1 MEQQLNNQK
10 SESKKPFLTVVEIS
24 KFKTGVY
31 VTEEEIILQDYE
43 DKKNGVIIPF
53 NLFKERA
60 HSRGCKEDTQ
70 NKVTDTPQSIE
81 CETK

>member
-24 KFKTGVY
+24 KFKVGVY
-31 VTEEEIILQDYE
+31 VTEDEIVLQDHE

-60 HSRGCKEDTQ
+60 HARGSEECTKNE
-70 NKVTDTPQSIE
+70 VTDTPQSTE
-81 CETK
+81 CETE